1 MRSRRPA
8 ATPRPRWRHEHPDGT
23 REPGHRDVGGPR
35 SGAHRAVGQGRASL
49 HRRRVARRD
58 RRAVPPEPVGVAP
71 DSGPGPRLHRRGR
84 REEGHQRPG
93 PRPPHPHLGTEP
105 RAASGPVPGR
115 GLMEPVHT
123 VKEVAATLRIDP
135 QDVGRLIRSGRLRAF
150 RATTGRTAPWRITE
164 EALAEFIAT
173 QEAAAHAA

>member
-1 MRSRRPA
+1 
-8 ATPRPRWRHEHPDGT
+8 
-23 REPGHRDVGGPR
+23 
-35 SGAHRAVGQGRASL
+35 
-49 HRRRVARRD
+49 
-58 RRAVPPEPVGVAP
+58 
-71 DSGPGPRLHRRGR
+71 
-84 REEGHQRPG
+84 
-93 PRPPHPHLGTEP
+93 
-105 RAASGPVPGR
+105 
-115 GLMEPVHT
+115 MEPVHT